1 MLDKIKKIFKRDPRR
16 EEEFGCEIKR
26 DGGLEKNDMFAMLLS
41 AYLTII
47 PIVLLV
53 MAVFVLIAY
62 LYVS

>member
-1 MLDKIKKIFKRDPRR
+1 MLDKNKKILKRDPRR
-16 EEEFGCEIKR
+16 EEELGCEIER

-53 MAVFVLIAY
+53 MAVFVLITY